1 MYIVCG
7 LSCSNSRNSEL
18 KNTFLIPFRYTFRDI
33 IKNTM
38 LKYVTILL
46 VFRNLLKVQ
55 KETTV
60 QRENRAVLEIYT
72 VAKYKSSAAMAA
84 LLYLVRFIIS
94 CYYFFKSCFIGFLFQ
109 FFSKAHKKYNLFK
122 KKIAKYK

>member
-18 KNTFLIPFRYTFRDI
+18 KNTFLIPFRYTYRDI

-60 QRENRAVLEIYT
+60 QRENRAVLEIFT

-84 LLYLVRFIIS
+84 LLYLVRTTIFLNHVSLGFCFNFFQRRIKNII
-94 CYYFFKSCFIGFLFQ
+94 
-109 FFSKAHKKYNLFK
+109 FSK